1 MVVKNGSYLEFDISL
16 DRSNPN
22 YSHRRGGISIM
33 ISGLITL
40 MVAIVR
46 GLVDI
51 TVAIIRMVAS
61 IFRGGR

>member
-1 MVVKNGSYLEFDISL
+1 
-16 DRSNPN
+16 
-22 YSHRRGGISIM
+22 M

-46 GLVDI
+46 GLVGI
-51 TVAIIRMVAS
+51 AVAIIRMVAS

>member
-1 MVVKNGSYLEFDISL
+1 
-16 DRSNPN
+16 
-22 YSHRRGGISIM
+22 M